1 MLAQASL
8 SNAKSSHNNN
18 VPSIEWNGFLFF
30 LVISYVAFQAR
41 PSQPQ
46 NPGSICK
53 WGVVRITLPRPQ
65 ASRQGSKLTTVS
77 TSPRP
82 RGFGGS
88 RPRPRQPCSRDNRGS
103 SYKQSQRWKYLAPH
117 RVSYALVLFAG
128 IPKEMFGGRTTSPT
142 LGLTNN
148 QSNVC

>member
-1 MLAQASL
+1 MLKHHYQMPKAVIIKMSRPL
-8 SNAKSSHNNN
+8 N
-18 VPSIEWNGFLFF
+18 VFLFF

-53 WGVVRITLPRPQ
+53 WGVVRTTLPRPQ

-77 TSPRP
+77 TNPRP

-117 RVSYALVLFAG
+117 RVSYALALLQEF
-128 IPKEMFGGRTTSPT
+128 PKKCLLAEQP
-142 LGLTNN
+142 
-148 QSNVC
+148 V